1 MAKSAVS
8 KRLGALAVT
17 ALLLSAG
24 ICQATRLEHVASP
37 SRSAP
42 VSDYQ
47 GSVPADRLAVIIA
60 NYGYADADT
69 PPIQVRRDAEALAN
83 VLRKDSFVADL
94 VENAT
99 HADMITAI
107 ERLKTRVRPNSI
119 VFLYFGGY
127 GVQSRDHDY
136 MIPEDAKIWR
146 ESDVRRDG
154 LSVERV
160 LSDLKESGPRI
171 QIAVIDASRR
181 NPYERRFRSYSH
193 GLSPIQMTGD
203 AIVLS
208 STAPDQVVDD
218 FDTDDN
224 PFMVALIHE
233 MDSSPHPINQV
244 FEDTRAAVAA
254 RTENRQLPTLSSTL
268 REAVTLDSPPS
279 ETPISSATPAENRR
293 RG

>member
-1 MAKSAVS
+1 
-8 KRLGALAVT
+8 
-17 ALLLSAG
+17 
-24 ICQATRLEHVASP
+24 
-37 SRSAP
+37 
-42 VSDYQ
+42 
-47 GSVPADRLAVIIA
+47 
-60 NYGYADADT
+60 
-69 PPIQVRRDAEALAN
+69 
-83 VLRKDSFVADL
+83 
-94 VENAT
+94 
-99 HADMITAI
+99 
-107 ERLKTRVRPNSI
+107 
-119 VFLYFGGY
+119 
-127 GVQSRDHDY
+127 
-136 MIPEDAKIWR
+136 
-146 ESDVRRDG
+146 
-154 LSVERV
+154 V
-160 LSDLKESGPRI
+160 LSDLKESGARI

-193 GLSPIQMTGD
+193 GLSLIQTTGD
-203 AIVLS
+203 AIVLN

-218 FDTDDN
+218 FDADDS

>member
-1 MAKSAVS
+1 
-8 KRLGALAVT
+8 
-17 ALLLSAG
+17 
-24 ICQATRLEHVASP
+24 
-37 SRSAP
+37 
-42 VSDYQ
+42 
-47 GSVPADRLAVIIA
+47 
-60 NYGYADADT
+60 
-69 PPIQVRRDAEALAN
+69 
-83 VLRKDSFVADL
+83 
-94 VENAT
+94 
-99 HADMITAI
+99 
-107 ERLKTRVRPNSI
+107 
-119 VFLYFGGY
+119 
-127 GVQSRDHDY
+127 
-136 MIPEDAKIWR
+136 
-146 ESDVRRDG
+146 

-160 LSDLKESGPRI
+160 LSDLKESGARI
-171 QIAVIDASRR
+171 RIAAIDASRR

-193 GLSPIQMTGD
+193 GLSLIQTTGD
-203 AIVLS
+203 AIVLN

-218 FDTDDN
+218 FDADDS